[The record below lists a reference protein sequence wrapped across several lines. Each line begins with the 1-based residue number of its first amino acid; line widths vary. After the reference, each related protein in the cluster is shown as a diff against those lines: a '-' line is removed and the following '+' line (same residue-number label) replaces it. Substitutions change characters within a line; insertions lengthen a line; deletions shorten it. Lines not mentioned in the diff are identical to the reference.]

1 MQAKP
6 RQITNIRKAKLKNH
20 FRVAIFGSA
29 RIKKGDK
36 TYKLVYNLA
45 KLIGKEGMDVVTGGG
60 PGLMDAAS
68 QGHYSGDKNNK
79 ARSIGLTI
87 HLPREQRD
95 SYHLEIKKE
104 FHQFSK
110 RLDNFMYL
118 SNAVVV
124 APGGVGTLLE
134 FLYAWQ
140 LVQVHKVKE
149 IPIILLGDHWHE
161 LLDWIKRNPVKH
173 KLIGVNELEP
183 VFCVK
188 TAEDAMRIIRQA
200 RDAYKLGDKD
210 ICKKLKSLK

>member
-1 MQAKP
+1 MSKT
-6 RQITNIRKAKLKNH
+6 RHITNIRKAKLKNH
-20 FRVAIFGSA
+20 FRVTIFGSA

-36 TYKLVYNLA
+36 TYTLVYDLA
-45 KLIGKEGMDVVTGGG
+45 KLIGKEGMDIVTGGG

-68 QGHYSGDKNNK
+68 SGHFAGDKGNK
-79 ARSIGLTI
+79 AKSIGLAI

-95 SYHLEIKKE
+95 SHHLEIKKE

-149 IPIILLGDHWHE
+149 IPIILLGDHWNE

-173 KLIGVNELEP
+173 GLIGKQELEP
-183 VFCVK
+183 LFCVK
-188 TAEDAMRIIRQA
+188 TAEEAMEIIRKA
-200 RDAYKLGDKD
+200 RTAYKLGDKD
-210 ICKKLKSLK
+210 ICKKLKSVH